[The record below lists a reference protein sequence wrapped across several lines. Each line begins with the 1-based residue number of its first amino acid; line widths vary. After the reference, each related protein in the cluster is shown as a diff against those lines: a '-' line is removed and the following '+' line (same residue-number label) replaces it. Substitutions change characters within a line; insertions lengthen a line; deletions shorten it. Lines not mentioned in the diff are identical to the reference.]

1 MEIDMKDLNYDFK
14 QICDRNRD
22 GSFATQA
29 DRRNILDL
37 VANQLH
43 EMGFRLMRASSIKTK
58 HIDALVAHWRAQPLS
73 TGTFKNRMA
82 VLRWVAGKLGKSG
95 IVKADN
101 AAYDIGRRSN
111 VATVS
116 KARTLDAGELAKV
129 IDPFVAMSLKLQ
141 AAFGLRREESI
152 KIVPAWADR
161 GDHLLLKASW
171 TKGGREREVPIRTTE
186 QRALLADA
194 KALAAGKSLVDPA
207 YRCYRAWLSHFRHAC
222 DAAGIQKVHGHRHFY
237 AQQRYRELSGRACP
251 ACGGASSKQ
260 LSLDQRAIDRKIRL
274 QISNELG
281 HGREQITTVYLG
293 R

>member
-1 MEIDMKDLNYDFK
+1 MKDLNFDFK
-14 QICDRNRD
+14 GICNHNRD

-43 EMGFRLMRASSIKTK
+43 EMGYRHMRGSSLKTK
-58 HIDALVAHWRAQPLS
+58 HVDALVAQSKAQPLS

-82 VLRWVAGKLGKSG
+82 ALRWLAGKLGKNG
-95 IVKADN
+95 IVKTDN
-101 AAYDIGRRSN
+101 AAYGIGKRSS
-111 VATVS
+111 VATAS
-116 KARTLDAGELAKV
+116 KARVLTGGELAMV
-129 IDPFVAMSLKLQ
+129 VDPFVAMSLKLQ
-141 AAFGLRREESI
+141 AAVGLRREESI

-171 TKGGREREVPIRTTE
+171 TKGGREREIPINTAR

-194 KALAAGKSLVDPA
+194 KALAAGKSLVGPA
-207 YRCYRAWLSHFRHAC
+207 YGSYRAWLAHFKYVCAS
-222 DAAGIQKVHGHRHFY
+222 AGIHKVHGHRHLY
-237 AQQRYRELSGRACP
+237 AQERYRELTGWACP
-251 ACGGASSKQ
+251 ACGGPSSKQ
-260 LSLDQRAIDRKIRL
+260 LSLEQKAIDRKMRL
-274 QISNELG
+274 QISHELG